1 MYIML
6 SIEATVYADSNDKYS
21 SILKF
26 SKTRKLGLLSELKQ
40 SVMYLQAFGV
50 WYQGPRSSTYDGI
63 KVSRPVTDSS
73 LQRSMCFP
81 CQKVCIESGRSV
93 GKENVF
99 PGEIERSLVFTRSD
113 SREAMLICGVCTKF
127 AVQYFGIT
135 ISIQSTRANNLELTK
150 QFLLFGEFVL
160 IQTSYFCTGNGV
172 QTQLDSVNQEPVS

>member
-50 WYQGPRSSTYDGI
+50 WYQGPRSSTHDGI
-63 KVSRPVTDSS
+63 KVSRPVTDSR

-93 GKENVF
+93 G
-99 PGEIERSLVFTRSD
+99 EIEGSLVFTRSD
-113 SREAMLICGVCTKF
+113 SREAMHIWGVCTKS
-127 AVQYFGIT
+127 ADQYFGIT
-135 ISIQSTRANNLELTK
+135 ISIRSTRARNLELTEP
-150 QFLLFGEFVL
+150 FFTLWGVLF
-160 IQTSYFCTGNGV
+160 
-172 QTQLDSVNQEPVS
+172 